1 MNTVFNFFPLVR
13 IIVMIFAIFGFFT
26 FLHILVNT
34 IKDIKIFT
42 NAKNKDTE
50 RELKCK
56 QLDNDVIMEL
66 AKKFPDV
73 SEEFM
78 KKPERLQNIEN
89 NQEIHDIRKQI
100 KAMGE
105 QWKSN

>member
-1 MNTVFNFFPLVR
+1 MEFSINLFALLKF
-13 IIVMIFAIFGFFT
+13 IVLLFAVFGFIAIVNNIA
-26 FLHILVNT
+26 HILGRFG
-34 IKDIKIFT
+34 KDKLD
-42 NAKNKDTE
+42 NKKDMHA
-50 RELKCK
+50 K

-100 KAMGE
+100 EKMGE
-105 QWKSN
+105 GWKNN

>member
-1 MNTVFNFFPLVR
+1 MDTVFNFFPIVR
-13 IIVMIFAIFGFFT
+13 ITVIIFAVFGFFT
-26 FLHILVNT
+26 FLHILVNA
-34 IKDIKIFT
+34 IKDVKIIT

-50 RELKCK
+50 RELKSK

-100 KAMGE
+100 EKMGE
-105 QWKSN
+105 GWKNN